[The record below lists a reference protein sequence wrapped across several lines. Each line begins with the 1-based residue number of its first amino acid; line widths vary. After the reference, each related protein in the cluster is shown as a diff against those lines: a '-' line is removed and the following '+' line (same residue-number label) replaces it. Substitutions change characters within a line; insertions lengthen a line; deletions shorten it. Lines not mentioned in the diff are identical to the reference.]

1 VGVAQITG
9 SLIDD
14 FGENGAGGPAMQEAQ
29 RWRQTTSNES
39 QRPAAIQNPRGKQG
53 MIDNN
58 RMRIDKWLWVA
69 RFFKTRSLAAEA
81 ISSHK
86 IRCNGEHVKP
96 ARDLKVG
103 DELEITIGQ
112 TVFVVIV
119 QGMAEQRRPAPE
131 ARQLYQETP
140 DSEARR
146 LREQELRKLAPVPG
160 SDLRGRPTKRE
171 GRLIRGIQG

>member
-1 VGVAQITG
+1 MRLT
-9 SLIDD
+9 
-14 FGENGAGGPAMQEAQ
+14 E
-29 RWRQTTSNES
+29 R
-39 QRPAAIQNPRGKQG
+39 

-69 RFFKTRSLAAEA
+69 RFFKTRSLAAQA

-86 IRCNGEHVKP
+86 IRCNGDHVKP

-119 QGMAEQRRPAPE
+119 LGMAEQRRPAPE

-171 GRLIRGIQG
+171 GRLIRGIRE